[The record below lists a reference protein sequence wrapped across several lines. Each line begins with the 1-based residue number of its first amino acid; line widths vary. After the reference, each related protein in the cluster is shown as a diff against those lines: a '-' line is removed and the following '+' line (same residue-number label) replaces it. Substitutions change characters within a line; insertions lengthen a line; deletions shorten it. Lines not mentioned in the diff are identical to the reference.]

1 MSPNRRSRS
10 WIESTKI
17 TTTSAGANRSWCETR
32 TVSATW
38 SERSKPAGALSRT
51 TECPCL
57 IPSFFGNGVPGV
69 PAMEDG
75 YCPAPEPRQSSA
87 PESAQ
92 AAEFERDSGSVFT
105 RRKRGPQRSRP
116 YCTRANA
123 GKAHRISMPTGLL
136 LINLGTPDEPTTP
149 AVRRYLRE
157 FLSDP
162 RVIDI
167 NPVGR
172 TLLLELVI
180 LPSRPAKSARAYQS
194 IWDPTRGSPLLYHSR
209 DLATGVAAALGPDWV
224 VELAMRYGN
233 PSIPAGLAALRAAA
247 VDRIVVL
254 PLFPQYASSS
264 TGTAVARVM
273 ELAGREVNVPAID
286 VVPAFYADPAFLD
299 AFATVAREHVAGADH
314 VLFSFHGLPEHH
326 MIASDPSKQH
336 CLKSDTCC
344 AAITA
349 VNRDCYRAQCYATA
363 REI

>member
-1 MSPNRRSRS
+1 M
-10 WIESTKI
+10 T
-17 TTTSAGANRSWCETR
+17 
-32 TVSATW
+32 
-38 SERSKPAGALSRT
+38 
-51 TECPCL
+51 
-57 IPSFFGNGVPGV
+57 
-69 PAMEDG
+69 
-75 YCPAPEPRQSSA
+75 
-87 PESAQ
+87 
-92 AAEFERDSGSVFT
+92 
-105 RRKRGPQRSRP
+105 
-116 YCTRANA
+116 
-123 GKAHRISMPTGLL
+123 TGLL

-180 LPSRPAKSARAYQS
+180 LPRRPAQSAKAYRS

-209 DLATGVAAALGPDWV
+209 DLAAGVATALGADWH

-273 ELAGREVNVPAID
+273 ELAGREINVPALD
-286 VVPAFYADPAFLD
+286 VVPAFYADPGFLD
-299 AFATVAREHVAGADH
+299 AFAIVARDHVATADH

-326 MIASDPSKQH
+326 MVASDPSKQH
-336 CLKSDTCC
+336 CLRSDTCC
-344 AAITA
+344 DAITTI
-349 VNRDCYRAQCYATA
+349 NRDCYRAQCYATA
-363 REI
+363 RALATRLALPADRHSVAFQSRLGRRPWIKPYTDLVLPELARTARRVAVMCPAFVADCLETVEEIGIRGRELFKAAGGDDLTLVPSLNATPAWIEAVAALARRSGRNAPRPLESHARPG